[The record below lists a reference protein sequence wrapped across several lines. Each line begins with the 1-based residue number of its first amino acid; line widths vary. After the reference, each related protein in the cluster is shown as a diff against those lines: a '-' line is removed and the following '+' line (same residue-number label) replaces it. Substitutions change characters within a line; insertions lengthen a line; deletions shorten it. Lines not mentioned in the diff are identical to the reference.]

1 MMVIYDDNDENSIH
15 EFFFKR
21 NLAFEKI
28 IRETFKNV
36 IFFASCKQTA
46 ATYLHYLGW
55 SHVCVNDSLS
65 LILFLKNI
73 IFVQY

>member
-36 IFFASCKQTA
+36 IF
-46 ATYLHYLGW
+46 
-55 SHVCVNDSLS
+55 
-65 LILFLKNI
+65 LFLVNKQLLLTYI
-73 IFVQY
+73 I